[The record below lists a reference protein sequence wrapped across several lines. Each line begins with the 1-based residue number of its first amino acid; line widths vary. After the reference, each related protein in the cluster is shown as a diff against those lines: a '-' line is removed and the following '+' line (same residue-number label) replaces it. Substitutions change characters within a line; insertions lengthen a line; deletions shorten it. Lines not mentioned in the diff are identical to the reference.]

1 MQSAPEISI
10 ILPTCDRPTLVGRAV
25 RSVLEQAGPS
35 FEVILVDANRTTPES
50 VGEAALAPWHDDSRM
65 RIINARDRVNAAAAR
80 NAGLAVARGR
90 WITFLDD
97 DDEYLPGKLASQHAL
112 AEQTGAP
119 LVVCGYEF
127 VWPHRVRVR
136 QTERS
141 EFRGDDILRHANLGS
156 PLLFHRRT
164 ADVRFDE
171 RLSAGEDMLYAQR
184 LLLSQRQRI
193 LPCVPRALVR
203 VHGNAAPTSV
213 HRDKEAIWRA
223 YRATLRIAQQ
233 QFSREACRTFLLH
246 GRLERGIGGYGSGF
260 SFLATV
266 CAVLRARGWS
276 AGRLAA
282 YALLARR
289 RSAR

>member
-1 MQSAPEISI
+1 MNPPSEISV
-10 ILPTCDRPTLVGRAV
+10 ILPTCDRPALVGRAL
-25 RSVLEQAGPS
+25 RSILEQSGPA

-50 VGEAALAPWHDDSRM
+50 MRDAAFAPWRDDSRVRM
-65 RIINARDRVNAAAAR
+65 VKAHDRPNAAAAR
-80 NAGLAVARGR
+80 NAGLAVARSR

-127 VWPHRVRVR
+127 VWPQRTRVR
-136 QTERS
+136 QTERP
-141 EFRGDDILRHANLGS
+141 EFRGDDILRRANLGS
-156 PLLFHRRT
+156 PLLFHRRN

-171 RLSAGEDMLYAQR
+171 RLSAGEDMLYAQQ

-193 LPCVPRALVR
+193 LPCVPRTLVR
-203 VHGNAAPTSV
+203 VHGHAAPTSV
-213 HRDKEAIWRA
+213 HRDKEAVWRA
-223 YRATLRIAQQ
+223 YRGAVRVARR
-233 QFSREACRTFLLH
+233 QFSREACRAFLLL
-246 GRLERGIGGYGSGF
+246 GRLERGIGGYGSTL

-266 CAVLRARGWS
+266 CALLRARGWS
-276 AGRLAA
+276 EWRLAA